1 MNNQKWLIIAA
12 FFCTYVIWGSTYL
25 ANFWA
30 IDTIPVFVMGSTRFL
45 IAGLMLYVLSLFF
58 GSKERATLKQWRN
71 ATIQGVLFL
80 AVGVGAVV
88 WAQQFI
94 PTSTTALIISFEPLL
109 VMFLMWGW
117 FRNRP
122 PMMAFVGAGIS
133 ILGMALLINEP
144 ASFGG
149 PGAIKGLLA
158 ILFGMSCWAV
168 GIVLG
173 GKLDMGK
180 NKFRATAMQMLTGGS
195 LLLLFSFAVNDWAG
209 FSVSE
214 VSAKSFAAWA
224 FLVVFGAVVAFSAF
238 NYLLRTVSP
247 DIASTNT
254 YVNPVVAVLL
264 AYFLNGETITTMT
277 ILAGGILLTGV
288 YFINSAKREPV
299 APAEDQ
305 TLSEHLVD

>member
-25 ANFWA
+25 ANYWA
-30 IDTIPVFVMGSTRFL
+30 IDTIPVFGMGATRFL
-45 IAGLMLYVLSLFF
+45 TAGVLLYLLSQFF
-58 GSKERATLKQWRN
+58 GDKASPTVKQWRN
-71 ATIQGVLFL
+71 AAVQGVLFL
-80 AVGVGAVV
+80 TVGVGAVV
-88 WAQQFI
+88 WAQQYI

-122 PMMAFVGAGIS
+122 PVKAFIGAGIS

-144 ASFGG
+144 TSFSG
-149 PGAIKGLLA
+149 PGAAKGLLA

-173 GKLDMGK
+173 GKLDMGE
-180 NKFRATAMQMLTGGS
+180 NKFRATGMQMLTGGF
-195 LLLLFSFAVNDWAG
+195 LLLIFSFIVNDWAG
-209 FSVSE
+209 WSPNQ
-214 VSAKSFAAWA
+214 VSAKSFGAWF
-224 FLVVFGAVVAFSAF
+224 FLVTFGAIIAFSAF

-247 DIASTNT
+247 DMASTNT

-264 AYFLNGETITTMT
+264 GVLLNGETVTGVTV
-277 ILAGGILLTGV
+277 LAGGVLLTGV
-288 YFINSAKREPV
+288 WFINSAKREV
-299 APAEDQ
+299 VKQ
-305 TLSEHLVD
+305 

>member
-25 ANFWA
+25 ANYWA
-30 IDTIPVFVMGSTRFL
+30 IETIPVFGMGATRFL
-45 IAGLMLYVLSLFF
+45 TAGVLLYLLSQFV
-58 GSKERATLKQWRN
+58 GAKTSPTVKQWRN
-71 ATIQGVLFL
+71 AAVQGILFL
-80 AVGVGAVV
+80 TVGVGAVV

-109 VMFLMWGW
+109 VMLLMWGW

-122 PMMAFVGAGIS
+122 PVMAFIGAGIS

-144 ASFGG
+144 ASFSG
-149 PGAIKGLLA
+149 PGAGKGLLA

-173 GKLDMGK
+173 GKLDMGE
-180 NKFRATAMQMLTGGS
+180 NKFRATGMQMLTGGFLLLIFS
-195 LLLLFSFAVNDWAG
+195 LLVNDWAG
-209 FSVSE
+209 WSPDQ
-214 VSAKSFAAWA
+214 VSAKSFWAWF
-224 FLVVFGAVVAFSAF
+224 FLVTFGAIIAFSAF

-247 DIASTNT
+247 DMASTNT

-264 AYFLNGETITTMT
+264 GVLLNGETVTWVTV
-277 ILAGGILLTGV
+277 LAGGVLLTGV
-288 YFINSAKREPV
+288 WFINSAKRG
-299 APAEDQ
+299 
-305 TLSEHLVD
+305 S

>member
-25 ANFWA
+25 ANYWA
-30 IDTIPVFVMGSTRFL
+30 IETIPVFGMGATRFL
-45 IAGLMLYVLSLFF
+45 TAGVLLYLLSQFV
-58 GSKERATLKQWRN
+58 GAKTSPTVKQWRN
-71 ATIQGVLFL
+71 AAVQGILFL
-80 AVGVGAVV
+80 TVGVGAVV

-109 VMFLMWGW
+109 VMLLMWGW

-122 PMMAFVGAGIS
+122 PVMAFIGAGIS

-144 ASFGG
+144 ASFSG
-149 PGAIKGLLA
+149 PGAGKGLLA

-173 GKLDMGK
+173 GKLDMGE
-180 NKFRATAMQMLTGGS
+180 NKFRATGMQMLTGGFLLLIFS
-195 LLLLFSFAVNDWAG
+195 LLVNDWAG
-209 FSVSE
+209 WSPDQ
-214 VSAKSFAAWA
+214 VSAKSFWAWF
-224 FLVVFGAVVAFSAF
+224 FLVTFGAIIAFSAF

-247 DIASTNT
+247 DMASTNT

-264 AYFLNGETITTMT
+264 GVLLNGETVTWVTV
-277 ILAGGILLTGV
+277 LAGGVLLTGV
-288 YFINSAKREPV
+288 WFINSAKREGV
-299 APAEDQ
+299 R
-305 TLSEHLVD
+305 S